1 MTDDGQPICPICGMP
16 VDPVED
22 VYEIR
27 LDGSVCHE
35 LCLKSDGKPKISE
48 EPETEET
55 PETTPV
61 SDDNAIDD
69 TEPAEEPETPSEP
82 TEDTEDSESEETG
95 PRDDGSEPVII
106 DLTSGETPEVVSE
119 PVEEPETPSEPTE
132 TPDDG
137 ESVGKRTRRF
147 GRKIAD
153 KTDKKVEERLADP
166 DSFVESLKRWW
177 KLHHGYVILR
187 TLSRDDN
194 SGDFLLET
202 DICKKSD
209 LPKGAVQCTGER
221 GVWCLDTIKTSRWY
235 LESRYNPNVS
245 YYEAQFKA
253 SDAALYME
261 SNIID
266 NALSIKWTDFS
277 HIDWKKIILP
287 IAAGLCILAF
297 FIMRGG
303 HL

>member
-1 MTDDGQPICPICGMP
+1 MTDDEQPICPLCGMP
-16 VDPVED
+16 VDLVED

-35 LCLKSDGKPKISE
+35 NCPKPVS
-48 EPETEET
+48 EPETDEEYGDVEET

-61 SDDNAIDD
+61 SDDDVPDD
-69 TEPAEEPETPSEP
+69 K
-82 TEDTEDSESEETG
+82 
-95 PRDDGSEPVII
+95 
-106 DLTSGETPEVVSE
+106 E

-132 TPDDG
+132 TAEDSESEETRLFDDG
-137 ESVGKRTRRF
+137 SEPVVIDLTGDQPEVAAEPVEEPQPVEEPPVEDDGLKKRARRF
-147 GRKIAD
+147 GRKVAD
-153 KTDKKVEERLADP
+153 RTDEKVEERLADP
-166 DSFVESLKRWW
+166 DSFVETLKRWW

-187 TLSRDDN
+187 KLSRDSDT
-194 SGDFLLET
+194 GDFLLES
-202 DICKKSD
+202 DICLKSE
-209 LPKGAVQCTGER
+209 LPRGAVQCTGER
-221 GVWCLDTIKTSRWY
+221 GVWCLDTIKTSKWY
-235 LESRYNPNVS
+235 LESRYNPNIS

-277 HIDWKKIILP
+277 HIDKKKIILP

-303 HL
+303 HF